1 MMLFN
6 MLGDTTMPDW
16 LYNTLGVTRIVA
28 IVLCAISALVIIG
41 VVMAMESNP
50 DGGANIVT
58 GANDSFY
65 SQNMSSTKE
74 GRLKKVMI
82 VFSIVLAVCAILYF
96 LTFIGRG

>member
-6 MLGDTTMPDW
+6 MLGDTMAPW
-16 LYNTLGVTRIVA
+16 LYETLGVVRIVA
-28 IVLCAISALVIIG
+28 IVLCAICALVVICI
-41 VVMAMESNP
+41 VMAMESNP
-50 DGGANIVT
+50 DGGSNIIT
-58 GANDSFY
+58 GSNDSFY

-82 VFSIVLAVCAILYF
+82 IFSILLAVFAILYF

>member
-6 MLGDTTMPDW
+6 MLGSTSP
-16 LYNTLGVTRIVA
+16 LYDAFAVVRTVA
-28 IVLCAISALVIIG
+28 IILCAICALAIII

-65 SQNMSSTKE
+65 SQNMASTKE

-82 VFSIVLAVCAILYF
+82 VFSICLAVFAIVYF
-96 LTFIGRG
+96 LTFLAIG